1 MISEQ
6 EKQFFDT
13 MGGEFDS
20 RLKRNTIATRTSKSE
35 GRELTV
41 SNPLAIVE
49 ARFSYRVLDR
59 LYFPSFI
66 AIERDVDGVKRYVL
80 YEVVGVSP
88 THYQLSGID
97 SSMPTLLRK
106 EYLDTIRESWG
117 KSQETWIDLAA
128 IPTNYFAEVRGG
140 EIEFTRAPY
149 VPLPGA
155 QAWLLS
161 KAAVEKFLCVAPGER
176 IGTMAGFNLPFT
188 VDMDNLIRYHSGF
201 FGFSLDSEEPLVYRE
216 DNIIKT
222 EKIGQFVDRF
232 FGDESEGRRYT
243 SSVEALTFDPGTLE
257 VGWSPLQ
264 YVFRHSYGGKL
275 LKFNLRTGRTVTVSP
290 GHSLYALRD
299 GRIVCLEASSL
310 RPGDFL
316 VGSRFVP
323 SEATKS
329 AEINLIESCD
339 LAGATGLRVV
349 GLDRSEFDGMDLDVQ
364 KWKKWYWR
372 RHGYIPVEFY
382 GKLNS
387 RLRKQVKLGYKNSR
401 RALPPVMKI
410 DGEIARLFGYYV
422 AEGHSQ
428 IEPGESY
435 GIEFTLNRTKDASIA
450 ADIGRI
456 SRKKFG
462 TSPAVYRHGKE
473 GIRVII
479 RNKVLAYLFS
489 ATVGK
494 GARNKRVP
502 GFILNSPKAIR
513 AHFLRAWGA
522 GDYGVTSSRALMND
536 IMYMLLMNGISATVS
551 EWQGEGKATIEGRV
565 VNAHRRYQ
573 IKFPTG
579 PELRS
584 GAKRT
589 RRGRAEPVVP
599 VVALSTATKT
609 LLPHSSHISKS
620 RPRLS
625 GALLESMNHR
635 LAELNSRVGI
645 SQKNGIDTRHD
656 GYYRTAM
663 GKHLSKE
670 GGRLIAT
677 QLLLDAN
684 RDFDFAKRLLESN
697 LAFYEIK
704 ELIEVSPTSRFI
716 YDVSVPGRE
725 NFLGGFGGVFCHN
738 TGTGKSNLSSA
749 LLRVALKHDP
759 TLTAVVVDIAGEYS
773 VNLLDLLDK
782 NARVVTTETFENEE
796 EFISSQAIPESLEEA
811 VGREA
816 VERALARVWA
826 NGVDRLSI
834 QEGGGI
840 DLAWIQQLLEN
851 TVDSAKAGGTAAKI
865 TLSKLTMEF
874 YEKAG
879 YRPSTK
885 LTDMDEASR
894 KALGSM
900 LTDLSQKVHEKS
912 GLKSEIDLI
921 LEMLESGDFGSSM
934 TTRLSPEKLAEQL
947 AKGQAP
953 RLNVLY
959 LPDPM
964 HARTVVERLIK
975 RLLFLKKKLG
985 NKQRV
990 LVLLDEAQEYIPDNP
1005 IDKDYTS
1012 QSNRAVEQLLRQ
1024 GRKYRLHC
1032 WMATQRV
1039 ARLNVNALQQL
1050 HSYFVSTLPRMYDR
1064 MVIADAFALPYEVL
1078 ERSADLGTGE
1088 WLFVSFKAAK
1098 QRNVPVFLK
1107 TENNE
1112 SFVAQTLKRA

>member
-1 MISEQ
+1 MITDQ

-13 MGGEFDS
+13 MGGEFDA
-20 RLKRNTIATRTSKSE
+20 RLKRNTVTTRTSKSE

-49 ARFSYRVLDR
+49 ARFSYKVLDR

-66 AIERDVDGVKRYVL
+66 AIEREVDGVKRYVL

-106 EYLDTIRESWG
+106 EYLDTIKESWG

-128 IPTNYFAEVRGG
+128 IPTNYFAEVKDG

-161 KAAVEKFLCVAPGER
+161 KSAVEKFLCFAHGEK
-176 IGTMAGFNLPFT
+176 IGTMVGFNLPFT

-201 FGFSLDSEEPLVYRE
+201 FGFSLDHEEPLIYRE
-216 DNIIKT
+216 
-222 EKIGQFVDRF
+222 EGRVKIGKIGDLVDRYF
-232 FGDESEGRRYT
+232 DGDHEGRRYT
-243 SSVEALTFDPGTLE
+243 SSVEVVSFDPDSMS
-257 VGWSPLQ
+257 VQWSPLQ
-264 YVFRHSYGGKL
+264 YVFRHKHRGNL
-275 LKFNLRTGRTVTVSP
+275 LKFQLRTGRSVTVTP
-290 GHSLYALRD
+290 GHSLYTLRE
-299 GRIVCLEASSL
+299 GRIQCITSNSL
-310 RPGDFL
+310 RPGDYLIGTRL
-316 VGSRFVP
+316 VPFGVAVP
-323 SEATKS
+323 PK
-329 AEINLIESCD
+329 INMLELCD
-339 LAGATGLRVV
+339 LAGAEDINLVGVERSLFKSLKTGVPT
-349 GLDRSEFDGMDLDVQ
+349 
-364 KWKKWYWR
+364 WKKFLWKRGGYLPIHYYGTLPTDAR
-372 RHGYIPVEFY
+372 RTI
-382 GKLNS
+382 
-387 RLRKQVKLGYKNSR
+387 RLGYKNCR
-401 RALPPVMKI
+401 NPI
-410 DGEIARLFGYYV
+410 EITLTLDEGLARLLGYYT
-422 AEGHSQ
+422 AEGHTL
-428 IEPGESY
+428 IIPRESY
-435 GIEFTLNRTKDASIA
+435 AVEFTLNRAKDRQVVRDIRRIA
-450 ADIGRI
+450 KD
-456 SRKKFG
+456 KFG
-462 TSPAVYRHGKE
+462 IHVTVSRHGKNCV
-473 GIRVII
+473 RVTI
-479 RNKVLAYLFS
+479 RNKILAYTFASL
-489 ATVGK
+489 VGR
-494 GARNKRVP
+494 GAANKRVP
-502 GFILNSPKAIR
+502 NLILNSPQNIRRAFLKGWAI
-513 AHFLRAWGA
+513 
-522 GDYGVTSSRALMND
+522 GDYAVTTSRQLMND
-536 IMYMLLMNGISATVS
+536 VDYMLLMDGIAATVS
-551 EWQGEGKATIEGRV
+551 VWEGNGLSEIEGRTV
-565 VNAHRRYQ
+565 KARARYQ
-573 IKFPTG
+573 MKFPSA
-579 PELRS
+579 PELQR
-584 GAKRT
+584 GIT
-589 RRGRAEPVVP
+589 RLRRRRAEPTFP
-599 VVALSTATKT
+599 VSALPQAARS
-609 LLPHSSHISKS
+609 LLAHSPNLKSK
-620 RPRLS
+620 PRLS
-625 GALLESMNHR
+625 GTLLQAIYHR
-635 LAELNSRVGI
+635 QERLNSYDGTQPKDLDGAR
-645 SQKNGIDTRHD
+645 RD

-663 GKHLSKE
+663 GRHLSRQ
-670 GGRLIAT
+670 GDVISAT
-677 QLLLDAN
+677 QLLVDAN
-684 RDFDFAKRLLESN
+684 QELTYVRRILESN
-697 LAFYEIK
+697 LTFYEV
-704 ELIEVSPTSRFI
+704 ESVDEAEPSSPFV
-716 YDVSVPGRE
+716 YDVSVPGHE
-725 NFLGGFGGVFCHN
+725 NFLAGMGGIFCHN

-759 TLTAVVVDIAGEYS
+759 ALTAVVVDIAGEYA
-773 VNLLDLLDK
+773 VNLLDMLDK
-782 NARVVTTETFENEE
+782 DARVISTESFENQE
-796 EFISSQAIPESLEEA
+796 EFISSQAIPESLEEV
-811 VGREA
+811 VGRRA
-816 VERALARVWA
+816 VEEGLAKVWA
-826 NGVDRLSI
+826 NGVERLSI

-865 TLSKLTMEF
+865 ALSKLTMEF

-879 YRPSTK
+879 YRQSTK

-894 KALGSM
+894 TALGSM
-900 LTDLSQKVHEKS
+900 LTELSQKVHEKS

-921 LEMLESGDFGSSM
+921 LEMLESGDFGSSL

-947 AKGQAP
+947 ARGQAP

-959 LPDPM
+959 LPEPM
-964 HARTVVERLIK
+964 HARTVTERLIR

-1112 SFVAQTLKRA
+1112 GLIAETLK